1 MVDPKGYLSGLGSI
15 KVSSD
20 AEISDIQK
28 ARVLLRSVIQTNPK
42 HAPGWIA
49 IARLEEAAGK
59 MVAARS
65 WIEKGYET
73 CPDNEDVWLEA
84 ARLNV
89 RTRQFQNWGSIWT
102 FGLIVRKFV
111 CFRPLPMRRR
121 FWQNPFV
128 IYHNR

>member
-1 MVDPKGYLSGLGSI
+1 VQGQSVVDPKGYLSGLGSI

-20 AEISDIQK
+20 AEVSDIQK

-59 MVAARS
+59 MVASRQ
-65 WIEKGYET
+65 WIEKGCET

-89 RTRQFQNWGSIWT
+89 SLSFQSS
-102 FGLIVRKFV
+102 VRILST
-111 CFRPLPMRRR
+111 CS
-121 FWQNPFV
+121 
-128 IYHNR
+128 